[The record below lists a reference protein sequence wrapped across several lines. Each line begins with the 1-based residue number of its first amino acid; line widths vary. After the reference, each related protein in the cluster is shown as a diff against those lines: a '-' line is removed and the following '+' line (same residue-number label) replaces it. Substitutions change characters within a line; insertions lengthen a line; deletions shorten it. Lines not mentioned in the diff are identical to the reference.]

1 MQLNELVLTIDVWQ
15 DWRNNYKKFVP
26 QFIEEA
32 KTKKDWTNWD
42 SAVFHEYFERSNG
55 QCVSSLQQGYF
66 TKAEQDKIKSNWH
79 QIAPYLKQI
88 AENQSEP
95 LFDLYLNT
103 QKAILKFTDSHK
115 GAAINRLIA
124 GLQPNILSTIVS
136 QKHLNELCDL
146 LKGELK
152 IQTDRID
159 HSSWFKDSYEILNLF
174 KRALPLLDPYEL
186 ITYPW
191 QTLEYLREN
200 DIDMASVNEN
210 EQTIINLLKYKKQII
225 LQGPPGTGKTKLA
238 KEIAYNLIN
247 STIPKNKPIELS
259 DKNILDIL
267 KIGDVIPT
275 AANRSEYKLVYID
288 ASSKKVTLR
297 KDTGKEDTTTF
308 DKIKQCYKEKNFNV
322 TFFPG
327 SDVRRAV
334 AIAKFIFDQFDG
346 VYISDNNNQFKII
359 QFHPSYTYEDFVRG
373 IVSKPNS
380 DGDGIIYEAQN
391 KLLASFANEALE
403 NFQLSQSDKQ
413 QSKNII
419 QVKNDLDRF
428 IEYVQEAI
436 ANSDDQKFP
445 LTPQVYL
452 FESDDKRFKY
462 KGDNWETHNK
472 GLNMKYSELEKI
484 IKADVKERSDI
495 KSVHGLESLTKSH
508 ATYFFNTVEK
518 YDQFIKSSKKEI
530 DNITVDKETKLKNY
544 VLIIDEIN
552 RANLSS
558 VLGELIYALEYRN
571 IAVESMYDVDGS
583 NKIILPPNLY
593 IIGTMNTA
601 DRSVGHIDYAI
612 RRRFAFVDVLPQIL
626 TDVPFETELFKQ
638 VSALFIKDMASLEPS
653 IHISSEFRPQ
663 DVWLGHSYF
672 IKNEEADSKTRLKY
686 EIIPILEEYIKD
698 GVLKE
703 SANLKEAIA
712 NLENA
717 IQ

>member
-1 MQLNELVLTIDVWQ
+1 MQLSEVISTIDVWQ
-15 DWRNNYKKFVP
+15 SWKNSYKKFVP

-32 KTKKDWTNWD
+32 KTKQNWAEWD
-42 SAVFHEYFERSNG
+42 NAVFHEYFERSNG

-66 TKAEQDKIKSNWH
+66 TKAEQNKIKSNWR

-88 AENQSEP
+88 AESQSEP
-95 LFDLYLNT
+95 LFDVYSTT

-136 QKHLNELCDL
+136 QKHLNELCEL
-146 LKGELK
+146 LKGKLK
-152 IQTDRID
+152 IQTDRVD

-174 KRALPLLDPYEL
+174 KEALPLLDPYEL

-191 QTLEYLREN
+191 QTLEYLRDN
-200 DIDMASVNEN
+200 DIDMSPVNEN
-210 EQTIINLLKYKKQII
+210 EQAIINLLKYKKQII

-238 KEIAYNLIN
+238 KEIAYDLIN
-247 STIPKNKPIELS
+247 NTTPKTKPIELS

-275 AANRSEYKLVYID
+275 AANRSEYKLINID
-288 ASSKKVTLR
+288 ASSKEVTLT
-297 KDTGKEDTTTF
+297 KDTGKEDPTTF
-308 DKIKQCYKEKNFNV
+308 EKIKQYYKEKPWNV
-322 TFFPG
+322 KNFPG

-334 AIAKFIFDQFDG
+334 AIAKFIFDKFEG
-346 VYISDNNNQFKII
+346 TSISDINQFKII
-359 QFHPSYTYEDFVRG
+359 QFHPSYTYEDFVRD

-403 NFQLSQSDKQ
+403 NFRLSQSDKQ

-419 QVKNDLDRF
+419 QVKNDLERF

-436 ANSDDQKFP
+436 TNSDDQKFS

-484 IKADVKERSDI
+484 IKAGVKERADI
-495 KSVHGLESLTKSH
+495 KNVDGLESLTKSH

-518 YDQFIKSSKKEI
+518 YIQFINSSKKEI
-530 DNITVDKETKLKNY
+530 DNNKVDEETKLKNY

-571 IAVESMYDVDGS
+571 VPVESMYEVEGS

-612 RRRFAFVDVLPQIL
+612 RRRFAFVDVLPEIL
-626 TDVPFETELFKQ
+626 TDVPFETELFKH
-638 VSALFIKDMASLEPS
+638 VSALFIKDMESMEPS
-653 IHISSEFRPQ
+653 IYLSSEFRPQ

-672 IKNEEADSKTRLKY
+672 IKKDEADSKTRLKY

-703 SANLKEAIA
+703 SATLKEAIA
-712 NLENA
+712 NLEKA
-717 IQ
+717 I